1 MDLIFTDTRRQ
12 DVGVLKDYTFDL
24 AFGVD
29 ENDFELTMDVKN
41 HCCEA
46 DCLLYIEN
54 TEYGGIIDGIGV
66 ITGTDQLIYFGR
78 TWQGLFESKI
88 IEPDDGKAYLTVSGD
103 ANQIISDV
111 IAKCGLS
118 ELFVA
123 SSAPSG
129 LTIEGYSFNRYVGAY
144 SGIKKMLD
152 AVDGKLKFSFA
163 EGKVIVAAL
172 PAVDYSQDEQFDS
185 DGVEMT
191 IQKSKNTVN
200 HLICLGSG
208 ELTER
213 QVVHLYR
220 DEKGNISGTKTFR
233 GLGEFTKTFDYPNA
247 ESIED
252 LVEKGKEKFKEY
264 ANADKLQT
272 DFASEEVIYDVGDI
286 VGGKESITGIV
297 VSEKI
302 TKKIVT
308 IRQGEVNIQYKVGE

>member
-1 MDLIFTDTRRQ
+1 MDLIFTDTRRK

-78 TWQGLFESKI
+78 TWQGLFASKI
-88 IEPDDGKAYLTVSGD
+88 IEPDEGEAYLTVSGD
-103 ANQIISDV
+103 ANQIISDLIV
-111 IAKCGLS
+111 RCDLS

-123 SSAPSG
+123 SSEPSG
-129 LTIEGYSFNRYVGAY
+129 LTIESYSFNRYVDPY

-152 AVDGKLKFSFA
+152 AVNGKLKFSFV
-163 EGKVIVAAL
+163 EGKVIVSAL

-185 DGVEMT
+185 DSVEMT
-191 IQKSKNTVN
+191 IQKSKNAVN
-200 HLICLGSG
+200 HLICLGKG

-213 QVVHLYR
+213 QVIHLYR
-220 DEKGNISGTKTFR
+220 DKNGTISGTQTFR
-233 GLGEFTKTFDYPNA
+233 GLCEFTKTFDYPNA
-247 ESIED
+247 ESKED
-252 LVEKGKEKFKEY
+252 LVEKGTEKFDEY
-264 ANADKLQT
+264 ANADKLQM

-297 VSEKI
+297 ASEKI